1 MKPNI
6 KVWWRDRNMVWV
18 GPPDDC
24 SLSVTIKRSG
34 LFWRESDESFA
45 RAIKDEID
53 RQESWNKHIEAIED
67 YLDVDM
73 P

>member
-1 MKPNI
+1 
-6 KVWWRDRNMVWV
+6 
-18 GPPDDC
+18 
-24 SLSVTIKRSG
+24 VTIKRSG